1 MRSGIGHVHGLD
13 LALLWLWCRP
23 AGAAAI
29 VPLAWELLCA
39 KGVALKNKTK
49 QNKTKTKNPPL
60 LFLSDLPCSLLPTE
74 AKLLESSYTFCFHFF
89 SWFSPLSGTDLFS
102 TKEALAQ
109 ALDLPNK
116 GRPNKIK

>member
-23 AGAAAI
+23 AGAAPT

-49 QNKTKTKNPPL
+49 QNKTKTKTKKHKGQSNMDTESDARHVGSGHREKS
-60 LFLSDLPCSLLPTE
+60 FLHGWNGQ
-74 AKLLESSYTFCFHFF
+74 SSEY
-89 SWFSPLSGTDLFS
+89 
-102 TKEALAQ
+102 
-109 ALDLPNK
+109 
-116 GRPNKIK
+116 I